1 MVNRVDTINQGYQGR
16 YWLPGLAGQPQGG
29 KRLIQPDHIILQT
42 VHDPYLQARDISLRV
57 LRLDLA
63 HPVLGGNKWYK
74 LNNNL
79 QLARSEHA
87 RRLLTF
93 GGAYSNHVYAFSAAA
108 AAEGFESLAVI
119 RGELVEPLNSTLAFA
134 SRQGTQLIS
143 VSRGDYRRRHDPD
156 YIKQLQEQYGPFYLI
171 PEGGANVAGV
181 SGCEAI
187 AELLI
192 SRVDD
197 LPCCEIV
204 LACGTGTTLAGLVAG
219 LSRSQR
225 EGAAMPR
232 VRGFA
237 VLKGADFLRNEISHW
252 LQRLDCPSDAIEWV
266 LETNYHGGGYARADT
281 ALLEFIEHFSRC
293 HDIPLEPV
301 YTGKLLYGVYQRI
314 AAGHVARGSK
324 LLMLH
329 TGGLRMAVE

>member
-1 MVNRVDTINQGYQGR
+1 MIEPEQIIVQTI
-16 YWLPGLAGQPQGG
+16 
-29 KRLIQPDHIILQT
+29 D
-42 VHDPYLQARDISLRV
+42 DPYLRTRDISLRV
-57 LRLDLA
+57 VRLDLA

-74 LNNNL
+74 LKNNL

-93 GGAYSNHVYAFSAAA
+93 GGAYSNHIYAFSAAA
-108 AAEGFESLAVI
+108 AAQGFESLAVI
-119 RGELVEPLNSTLAFA
+119 RGELVEPLNATLAFA
-134 SRQGTQLIS
+134 ARQGTQLIA
-143 VSRGDYRRRHDPD
+143 VSRSEYRRRHDPD
-156 YIKQLQEQYGPFYLI
+156 FIMQLQDRYGPFYLI

-219 LSRSQR
+219 LSRHQS
-225 EGAAMPR
+225 EGVATPR

-237 VLKGADFLRNEISHW
+237 VLKGADFLRNDIGDW
-252 LQRLDCPSDAIEWV
+252 LQRLHCPTGVIEWA
-266 LETNYHGGGYARADT
+266 LETGYHGGGYARSDA
-281 ALLEFIEHFSRC
+281 ALLAFIKHFS
-293 HDIPLEPV
+293 HYHNIPLEPV
-301 YTGKLLYGVYQRI
+301 YTGKLLYGVYQHI
-314 AAGHVARGSK
+314 AAGHVARGSQ

-329 TGGLRMAVE
+329 TGGLRAAVE